1 MGERGKRAL
10 RVNFDGKLKLEFHGT
25 MISSDAGLL
34 VYRELDETF
43 ALTAGLKD
51 MIEETRTG
59 KNIQYSFTVLQSPY
73 QQPNRGKLF
82 SSFTVIYFPKESGE
96 TCLPE
101 KVLQTARLLT
111 NLFGG
116 EPWLKTRRYA
126 VNAGP
131 KVSLKATSV

>member
-1 MGERGKRAL
+1 MGKRGKWAL
-10 RVNFDGKLKLEFHGT
+10 RVNFDGKLKLKFHGT

-59 KNIQYSFTVLQSPY
+59 KSIQYSFTVLQSPY

-82 SSFTVIYFPKESGE
+82 SSFTVIYFPKESG
-96 TCLPE
+96 
-101 KVLQTARLLT
+101 RLVS
-111 NLFGG
+111 
-116 EPWLKTRRYA
+116 PRRSCKQQ
-126 VNAGP
+126 GF
-131 KVSLKATSV
+131 

>member
-1 MGERGKRAL
+1 MGKRGKRAL

-59 KNIQYSFTVLQSPY
+59 KNIQYSLTALLRQSVYGRLARYEDTNDTDRLRVGP
-73 QQPNRGKLF
+73 
-82 SSFTVIYFPKESGE
+82 SFTSNS
-96 TCLPE
+96 
-101 KVLQTARLLT
+101 R
-111 NLFGG
+111 
-116 EPWLKTRRYA
+116 
-126 VNAGP
+126 
-131 KVSLKATSV
+131 

>member
-1 MGERGKRAL
+1 MGKRGKWAL
-10 RVNFDGKLKLEFHGT
+10 RVNFDGKLKLKFHGT

-43 ALTAGLKD
+43 ALTAGLKN

-59 KNIQYSFTVLQSPY
+59 KNIQYSFTVLQGPY
-73 QQPNRGKLF
+73 QQPNEETFQFVYCDILSKR
-82 SSFTVIYFPKESGE
+82 IRE

-111 NLFGG
+111 NLFVG
-116 EPWLKTRRYA
+116 EPWLKTRKYA